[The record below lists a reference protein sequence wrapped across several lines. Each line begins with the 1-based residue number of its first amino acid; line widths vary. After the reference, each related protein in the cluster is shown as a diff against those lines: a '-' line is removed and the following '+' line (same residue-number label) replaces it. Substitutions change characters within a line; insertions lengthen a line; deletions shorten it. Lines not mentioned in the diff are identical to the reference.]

1 MAEFKKFVDS
11 LSDVLDFVIF
21 APYSILRHIWIQLL
35 IISLMFGL
43 GTLIFMHYQGLDMLT
58 ALLGSVSTI
67 TTIGIYAPNL
77 VTMPASEKAWL
88 IIIFIVSVGSAA
100 SIVQGTVSAAVK
112 KEFLTEAITLKKA
125 KRMKNHVIVMGF
137 KFMGKYIVENLKP
150 LGVEYIVITRDAG
163 QVDALRSQ
171 GIPAIYAPITH
182 AFEVLRQAGAERAI
196 ALISTFEDDC
206 DNMLAILSAKKL
218 NKEIRT
224 ITVVNDRELAE
235 SARDSGADIV
245 VSLHDVVG
253 EMLAISTISKE
264 ITGVF
269 LTDRLKS
276 RHIAEFEITASGIK
290 YSDIKGICPIL
301 LVSRKDEV
309 IYDMGSDFQLQK
321 GDFVYVLIDHESLKA
336 FRERLKSLGSA

>member
-1 MAEFKKFVDS
+1 MANKIINSLEDS
-11 LSDVLDFVIF
+11 LDFLIY
-21 APYSILRHIWIQLL
+21 APYSVLRHIWIQLL
-35 IISLMFGL
+35 IITMMFGL
-43 GTLIFMHYQGLDMLT
+43 GTLIFMHYQGLDFLT
-58 ALLGSVSTI
+58 ALVGSVSTI

-88 IIIFIVSVGSAA
+88 IFIFIVSVGSAA

-112 KEFLTEAITLKKA
+112 KEFLTEEITLKKA
-125 KRMKNHVIVMGF
+125 KRMENHVIVMGY
-137 KFMGKYIVENLKP
+137 KFLGKYIVENLKP
-150 LGVEYIVITRDAG
+150 LGVEYIVIARDTS

-171 GIPAIYAPITH
+171 GIPTIHAPITH
-182 AFEVLRQAGAERAI
+182 AFEALRQAGAERACAI
-196 ALISTFEDDC
+196 VSTFDDDC

-224 ITVVNDRELAE
+224 ITIVNERELAE
-235 SARDSGADIV
+235 SARESGADIV

-276 RHIAEFEITASGIK
+276 RHIAEFEITTSGIK
-290 YSDIKGICPIL
+290 YGDIKGICPIL
-301 LVSRKDEV
+301 LISRKDEV
-309 IYDMGSDFQLQK
+309 IYDMSGDFQLQQ

-336 FRERLKSLGSA
+336 FRERLKSLGSAR

>member
-1 MAEFKKFVDS
+1 
-11 LSDVLDFVIF
+11 
-21 APYSILRHIWIQLL
+21 
-35 IISLMFGL
+35 MFGL
-43 GTLIFMHYQGLDMLT
+43 GTLIFMHYQGLDFLT

-77 VTMPASEKAWL
+77 ITMPASEKAWL
-88 IIIFIVSVGSAA
+88 IFIFIVSVGSAA

-112 KEFLTEAITLKKA
+112 KEFLTEEITLKKA
-125 KRMKNHVIVMGF
+125 KRMKNHVIVMGY
-137 KFMGKYIVENLKP
+137 KFLGKYIVENLKP
-150 LGVEYIVITRDAG
+150 LGMEYIVIARDQS

-171 GIPAIYAPITH
+171 GIPTINAPITH
-182 AFEVLRQAGAERAI
+182 AFEALKQAGVERACAI
-196 ALISTFEDDC
+196 VSTFDDDC

-224 ITVVNDRELAE
+224 ITIVNERELAE

-253 EMLAISTISKE
+253 ELLAISTISKE

-290 YSDIKGICPIL
+290 YGNLKGICPML
-301 LVSRKDEV
+301 LISRKDEV
-309 IYDMGSDFQLQK
+309 IYDMSDDFQLQK
-321 GDFVYVLIDHESLKA
+321 GDFIYVLIDHESLKA
-336 FRERLKSLGSA
+336 FRERLRSLGSS